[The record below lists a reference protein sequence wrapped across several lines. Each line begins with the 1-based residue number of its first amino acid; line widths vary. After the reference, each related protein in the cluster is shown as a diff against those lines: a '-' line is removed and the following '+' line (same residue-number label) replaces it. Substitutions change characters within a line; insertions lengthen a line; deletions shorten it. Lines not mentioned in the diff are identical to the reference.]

1 MGSVLEYKG
10 YHTRVEYDRDDMV
23 LRGKIEGITDYVD
36 FESRSL
42 EHVED
47 EFHRAVD
54 DYIEFCAEVGKNPE
68 KEYKGTFNVRIDPS
82 LHKKLA
88 LIAYLNKI
96 SLNTSVEKAISDYVV
111 KEENLLE
118 NYKVK

>member
-118 NYKVK
+118 NYKAK

>member
-23 LRGKIEGITDYVD
+23 LRGRIEGITDYVD

-118 NYKVK
+118 NYKAK